1 MPEKCLV
8 LCDLIGRSPMGFQ
21 PGTHVMRRYG
31 GLYYIPVLLCVYLPD
46 FANKALAPANHNSLH
61 CWWSV
66 ICLQSLMIRSTAE
79 CIVVF
84 LCLGASNITGSLVS
98 GAQDR
103 ITNVLWLKQLCSSA
117 KDKEV

>member
-1 MPEKCLV
+1 MSGFVRFNWPFPDGFPARNACNEKIWRFILYPGSVVCLPAR
-8 LCDLIGRSPMGFQ
+8 L
-21 PGTHVMRRYG
+21 
-31 GLYYIPVLLCVYLPD
+31 
-46 FANKALAPANHNSLH
+46 ANKALAPANHNSLH

-66 ICLQSLMIRSTAE
+66 VCLQSLMIRSTAE